1 MLGGLARP
9 RGSGALA
16 AGALAAFVAA
26 GCVGEG
32 ATPLRP
38 DDAAASAADPARS
51 SKRDGPRTSPEL
63 VPPGAS
69 TGGDLTVAVVDGA
82 PVHAADAYRLL
93 LLSLPDET
101 QNAARQLV
109 VDRIAAAEAAS
120 ESINVPPAVV
130 DRELERVLGEQD
142 RKVRESSK
150 GKQDLASY
158 VQTTY
163 ALDKAHYAEL
173 VRQTVARS
181 LLLERVVLLELARHP
196 RTQLRLIRVKE
207 KSLAEEIRRKITQ
220 GADFAT
226 LARQHS
232 EDGSAREGGLYPP
245 LPSDLPSQ
253 LFART
258 EGLKGGDV
266 GEVEEV
272 STNDGPRF
280 RIVQVLTRLPA
291 ETGTWA
297 ERGSGID
304 KVLEGRPLSPLEL
317 EAWMHVMETRHPIR
331 ILPLGALDH
340 GP

>member
-1 MLGGLARP
+1 VIA
-9 RGSGALA
+9 
-16 AGALAAFVAA
+16 AA
-26 GCVGEG
+26 GCVGGGRAPEHSADRPPSASPAKAPPPAAVVPAVVTEGTG
-32 ATPLRP
+32 AT
-38 DDAAASAADPARS
+38 
-51 SKRDGPRTSPEL
+51 
-63 VPPGAS
+63 
-69 TGGDLTVAVVDGA
+69 GDLPVALVDGA
-82 PVHAADAYRLL
+82 TVHAGEVYRLL

-109 VDRIAAAEAAS
+109 VDRIAAAEAAAA
-120 ESINVPPAVV
+120 SIEVPPAVV

-150 GKQDLASY
+150 GKQDLATY
-158 VQTTY
+158 VQQTY
-163 ALDKAHYAEL
+163 ALDKAAYAEL
-173 VRQTVARS
+173 VRGTVARS
-181 LLLERVVLLELARHP
+181 LLLERVVLLELSKHP

-207 KSLAEEIRRKITQ
+207 RPLAEDIRKKVVQ

-232 EDGSAREGGLYPP
+232 EDGSARDGGLYPP
-245 LPSDLPSQ
+245 LPSDLPSP

-280 RIVQVLTRLPA
+280 RIVQVLSRLPA
-291 ETGTWA
+291 EPGSWA
-297 ERGSGID
+297 ERGAGID
-304 KVLEGRPLSPLEL
+304 KVLDGRALSPLEL

-331 ILPLGALDH
+331 ILPLGALAH
-340 GP
+340 GS

>member
-1 MLGGLARP
+1 MAGGLARP

-16 AGALAAFVAA
+16 AGALAAFAAA
-26 GCVGEG
+26 GCVGSRAPEHSADRSPPASPAKGSPPAAVVPDG
-32 ATPLRP
+32 AG
-38 DDAAASAADPARS
+38 AA
-51 SKRDGPRTSPEL
+51 
-63 VPPGAS
+63 
-69 TGGDLTVAVVDGA
+69 GDLPVALVDGA
-82 PVHAADAYRLL
+82 TVHAGEVYRLL

-109 VDRIAAAEAAS
+109 VDRIAAAEAAAA
-120 ESINVPPAVV
+120 SIEVPAAVV

-150 GKQDLASY
+150 GKQDLATY
-158 VQTTY
+158 VQQTY
-163 ALDKAHYAEL
+163 ALDKAAYAEL
-173 VRQTVARS
+173 VRGTVARS
-181 LLLERVVLLELARHP
+181 LLLERVVLLELSKHP

-207 KSLAEEIRRKITQ
+207 RPLAEEIRKKVVQ

-232 EDGSAREGGLYPP
+232 EDGSARDGGLYPP
-245 LPSDLPSQ
+245 LPSDLPSP

-280 RIVQVLTRLPA
+280 RIVQVLSRLPA
-291 ETGTWA
+291 EPGSWA
-297 ERGSGID
+297 ERGAGID
-304 KVLEGRPLSPLEL
+304 KVLDGRALSPLEL

-331 ILPLGALDH
+331 ILPLGALAH
-340 GP
+340 GS

>member
-1 MLGGLARP
+1 VVAP
-9 RGSGALA
+9 DGAGA
-16 AGALAAFVAA
+16 AGDLPVAL
-26 GCVGEG
+26 
-32 ATPLRP
+32 
-38 DDAAASAADPARS
+38 
-51 SKRDGPRTSPEL
+51 
-63 VPPGAS
+63 
-69 TGGDLTVAVVDGA
+69 VDGA
-82 PVHAADAYRLL
+82 TVHAGEVYRLL

-109 VDRIAAAEAAS
+109 VDRVAAAEAAAA
-120 ESINVPPAVV
+120 SIEVPAAAV

-150 GKQDLASY
+150 GKQDLATY
-158 VQTTY
+158 VQQTY
-163 ALDKAHYAEL
+163 SLDKAAYAEL
-173 VRQTVARS
+173 VRGTVARS
-181 LLLERVVLLELARHP
+181 LLLERVVLLELSKHP

-207 KSLAEEIRRKITQ
+207 RPLAEEIRKKVVQ

-232 EDGSAREGGLYPP
+232 EDGSARDGGLYPP
-245 LPSDLPSQ
+245 LPSDLPSP

-291 ETGTWA
+291 EAGSWT
-297 ERGSGID
+297 ERGAGID
-304 KVLEGRPLSPLEL
+304 KVLDGRALSPLEL

-331 ILPLGALDH
+331 ILPLGALAH
-340 GP
+340 GS